1 MRLEDLTIAL
11 RPRQTWEAADLGCAL
26 VRRDYGRLLGLWL
39 LSATPV
45 WLLLAALFWRWPLG
59 FGLAAWWLKPLY
71 GRLLLHH
78 LSRAAFGSRPT
89 LRQALR
95 EWPRL
100 WWRHGLPSLLWRRL
114 SMIRSFAM
122 PVLLLEGQ
130 HGRKARAR
138 IRALALDGGSSG
150 ASVTWVF
157 VKLELAVW
165 LGLSALVS
173 TVTPEASLP
182 DWREWL
188 QNPDVWMQVSPA
200 AQWQGNLLYLA
211 AMTLIEP
218 FYVGAGFGLYLNS
231 RTKLEGWDIELT
243 FRRLAERLRPA
254 AGLVL
259 LALMLPL
266 AGLAETPSDPKEII
280 AEVVKRPEFEEHW
293 RTQRV
298 WVPDQPARPDPTGL
312 PYLAPLLQALGYAT
326 VALLAGLLVYWLVR
340 NRHLLRRRPG
350 PAHPPAPETAP
361 GIVMGLE
368 IDPASLPADIPGAAA
383 EAWRQGRTRE
393 ALSLLYRGS
402 LGRLVEQQRLTI
414 RDSDTEDDC
423 LTRVGQSGDAGT
435 CAFFTRLT
443 RVWVGTAYAGRTAS
457 EEEFHQLCRD
467 WPFDSAAAPRPA
479 PRWSGTVALCLLLP
493 VLAGCKGHWEEV
505 QLPQGYR
512 GKARSDPF
520 LAAQML
526 LAELGHET
534 RLQPALISWPSPQDG
549 VLLLSAETGLPEV
562 RSRQLLQWTRNG
574 GHLIYAL
581 AGGTPY
587 NDWSMFSSLSPPAD
601 SDRRDPVLAALAV
614 RRESRPW
621 TPETPPKKR
630 DQPKPAP
637 AQSSRR
643 EEPKD
648 VRTQRTRLEW
658 RKRVFQIELPSQTT
672 LALARPLRADEFALG
687 TPTKAG
693 ALSLRHGAGRITVLS
708 HARPLRN
715 RYLDEQDHA
724 RWLAELVGP
733 EPRQV
738 EFILAVQRNF
748 WSLLWERAW
757 MPLIGLAAIVLLW
770 LWRNLPRFGP
780 LRRVELY
787 ETRHFADHIAS
798 LGQFFHRLRRDDVL
812 LGAAAESVRALALQ
826 RHPQLRSAPGDE
838 ALIEHLSRSSSLP
851 SERIQRALSTTAGT
865 SPHDLVQRL
874 QDLQSLRQSLT

>member
-1 MRLEDLTIAL
+1 MRLEDLTITL

-173 TVTPEASLP
+173 TVAPEAGLP
-182 DWREWL
+182 DWRAWL
-188 QNPDVWMQVSPA
+188 QNPDAWLQASTA
-200 AQWQGNLLYLA
+200 AQWQGNLMYLA

-243 FRRLAERLRPA
+243 FRRLAARLRSA
-254 AGLVL
+254 AGLL
-259 LALMLPL
+259 LALLLPL
-266 AGLAETPSDPKEII
+266 TSLAEAPRDPQEVI

-293 RTQRV
+293 RSQRT
-298 WVPDQPARPDPTGL
+298 WVPDEPSRPDRTEL
-312 PYLAPLLQALGYAT
+312 PYLAPLLQALGYAI

-340 NRHLLRRRPG
+340 NRHLLRLRPG
-350 PAHPPAPETAP
+350 PAKPPPEAAP
-361 GIVMGLE
+361 GIAMGLE

-402 LGRLVEQQRLTI
+402 LGRLVELRQLTI

-435 CAFFTRLT
+435 SAFFSRLT
-443 RVWVGTAYAGRTAS
+443 RVWIGTAYAGRAAS

-467 WPFDSAAAPRPA
+467 WPFEAATAPRPA
-479 PRWSGTVALCLLLP
+479 RRWSGIATLCLLLP
-493 VLAGCKGHWEEV
+493 VLAGCKGHWEDV
-505 QLPQGYR
+505 QIPQGYR

-534 RLQPALISWPSPQDG
+534 RLQPALTSWPSPQDG
-549 VLLLSAETGLPEV
+549 VLLISAEAGLPET
-562 RSRQLLQWTRNG
+562 RSRQLLQWAGNG

-581 AGGTPY
+581 AGCTPY
-587 NDWSMFSSLSPPAD
+587 NDWSMFSSLSTTVEG
-601 SDRRDPVLAALAV
+601 DRRDPVLTALQV
-614 RRESRPW
+614 RRESRTW
-621 TPETPPKKR
+621 APETPPKKR
-630 DQPKPAP
+630 NQPKPPPAP
-637 AQSSRR
+637 GSRR
-643 EEPKD
+643 DEPAD

-658 RKRVFQIELPSQTT
+658 RKRTFHIELPSQTT

-687 TPTKAG
+687 PPAKAG

-715 RYLDEQDHA
+715 RHLDEHDHA

-733 EPRQV
+733 EPRRV

-798 LGQFFHRLRRDDVL
+798 LGQFFHRQGRDDVL
-812 LGAAAESVRALALQ
+812 LDAAAESVRTLALQ
-826 RHPQLRSAPGDE
+826 KHPQLRNAPGDD
-838 ALIEHLSRSSSLP
+838 ALIELLCRSSSLP
-851 SERIQRALSTTAGT
+851 AERIQRVLSATDGT

-874 QDLQSLRQSLT
+874 RDLQSLRQSLT